1 MRKKILGLVLIII
14 VITGVLVF
22 KNFRYIV
29 PIHLNKQWTVPKI
42 SKEEQITFEFITN
55 KLSSENSG
63 IYTNYLDQPSLKDIT
78 KGHAVLSESEGLIML
93 YAVEKGDKA
102 LFNKHRDI
110 VMNKMML
117 KSNSIGWRLEN
128 GTLAETSATID
139 DFRIIKALIYGYD
152 RWKEFKYRKDAIKIS
167 DSILKNNMKDD
178 IPADFK
184 DAYGVSTTT
193 TICYLDINT
202 MNILK
207 NMDRRWI
214 TKYNEAKSLINKA
227 YISKELPLYRTT
239 YDNGKKQFIEQKE
252 ADTLLSLLTVKYLK
266 ANGEDV
272 SSTVSWIKEKMITDG
287 ALYAK
292 YDIATGKNTTDIRST
307 AVYAVAAMIAKDCK
321 DKELYDLLIKKL
333 LEFQIVDKNNEIY
346 GSFGNGDTKEVYS
359 FDNLNA
365 LLAMQN

>member
-1 MRKKILGLVLIII
+1 MRKKILGISLTILVIAGIL
-14 VITGVLVF
+14 TF
-22 KNFRYIV
+22 KNLRYIV
-29 PIHLNKQWTVPKI
+29 PIHINKQWTVPKI
-42 SKEEQITFEFITN
+42 SKEEKITFDFIN
-55 KLSSENSG
+55 NNLSSQNSG
-63 IYTNYLDQPSLKDIT
+63 IYTNYLDQPSSKDIT

-102 LFNKHRDI
+102 LFDKHHDI
-110 VMNKMML
+110 VMNKMLL
-117 KSNSIGWRLEN
+117 KSNSVGWRLEK

-152 RWKEFKYRKDAIKIS
+152 RWKEFKYRKDAIKLS

-184 DAYGVSTTT
+184 DAYGVSTST
-193 TICYLDINT
+193 TICYLDIDII
-202 MNILK
+202 NILK
-207 NMDRRWI
+207 NIDRRWVK
-214 TKYNEAKSLINKA
+214 KYNEAKSLINKA

-239 YDNGKKQFIEQKE
+239 YDNEKKQFVDQKE
-252 ADTLLSLLTVKYLK
+252 ADTLLSLLTVTYLK
-266 ANGEDV
+266 SDGEDV
-272 SSTVSWIKEKMITDG
+272 SSTVNWIKEKMITDG

-292 YDIATGKNTTDIRST
+292 YDIATGKNSTDIRST

-333 LEFQIVDKNNEIY
+333 IEFQVVDKNNEIY
-346 GSFGNGDTKEVYS
+346 GSFGNADTKEVYS